1 MNREQARDRGKNSVS
16 EQITLLKMTFQTN
29 SKFQQEG
36 IMKGKCHSKRMNPV
50 LIVTHLAKIFKFVL
64 KKPSLKRKS
73 EFS

>member
-50 LIVTHLAKIFKFVL
+50 LIVNLAKIFKFVL